1 MQNERTITVFGA
13 SGRMGQA
20 QVRELIR
27 AGHRPRAVTRS
38 AGLFE
43 RLGMPGLDVVA
54 ADYADPDSLRR
65 AVSGADAIFY
75 SPASV
80 PRDVALRQSEHVIAA
95 AQSSGASVV
104 VLNSKMWAPDRPCG
118 EPRYDLVLEIEN
130 LFADSGLPV
139 VTFRPVLF
147 MDNLLTRFAKPAL
160 ALEGV
165 YRYCQRPDM
174 QADWMSMDD
183 LAKFMVAA
191 LDRPDLHGR
200 RIRLGG
206 PQTLGIDDILAV
218 LSRVMGKPL
227 RYEYVTPY
235 DFGLLAHTALGYDER
250 DVPKE
255 AYAAFFD
262 SFYSFNNDSPH
273 QPFRADMTSVLR
285 EIPISME
292 IFEEWAK
299 RQDWSFDPSAE
310 PLTGSQ
316 AG

>member
-1 MQNERTITVFGA
+1 MPNVRRITVFGA

-20 QVRELIR
+20 QVRELMR
-27 AGHRPRAVTRS
+27 AGHQPRAVTRS

-43 RLGMPGLDVVA
+43 RLGLSGIEVVD
-54 ADYADPDSLRR
+54 ADYADLKSLQH
-65 AVSGADAIFY
+65 AVSGTDAAFY

-80 PRDVALRQSEHVIAA
+80 PREVALRQSENVINALRSA
-95 AQSSGASVV
+95 EPSVV
-104 VLNSKMWAPDRPCG
+104 VLNSKMWAPDQPCG

-174 QADWMSMDD
+174 RADWMSMDD

-191 LDRPDLHGR
+191 LDRPDLVGR

-206 PQTLGIDDILAV
+206 PQTLGIDDILGV
-218 LSRVMGKPL
+218 LSKVMGRQL

-235 DFGLLAHTALGYDER
+235 EFGLLTHAALGYDELG
-250 DVPKE
+250 VPKE
-255 AYAAFFD
+255 TTAAFFD

-273 QPFRADMTSVLR
+273 QPFRVDMTPVLR
-285 EIPISME
+285 EISIRME
-292 IFEEWAK
+292 TFEEWAE

-310 PLTGSQ
+310 PLAGSR

>member
-1 MQNERTITVFGA
+1 M
-13 SGRMGQA
+13 
-20 QVRELIR
+20 
-27 AGHRPRAVTRS
+27 TRS
-38 AGLFE
+38 VGLFD
-43 RLGMPGLDVVA
+43 RLGIFDADVVA
-54 ADYADPDSLRR
+54 ADYADLDSLQR

-80 PRDVALRQSEHVIAA
+80 DRDSALRQSEHVIAA
-95 AQSSGASVV
+95 AQSSGAGVV

-130 LFADSGLPV
+130 LFAGAGLPV

-174 QADWMSMDD
+174 RADWMSMDD

-191 LDRPDLHGR
+191 LDRPDLHGK
-200 RIRLGG
+200 RICLGG
-206 PQTLGIDDILAV
+206 PQTLGIDEILAV

-235 DFGLLAHTALGYDER
+235 EFGLLAHAALGYDER
-250 DVPKE
+250 DRPK
-255 AYAAFFD
+255 AVSAAFFD
-262 SFYSFNNDSPH
+262 SFYSFNNNSPH
-273 QPFRADMTSVLR
+273 QPFRVDVASVLR

-292 IFEEWAK
+292 TFEEWAE
-299 RQDWSFDPSAE
+299 RQDWTFDPSAE
-310 PLTGSQ
+310 PLAGSR